1 MSLHGDGGE
10 GACVYTMYLTICG
23 LLCSCNVMYSIF
35 HVKPSRVGCEHVCTI
50 CLDLSPMG
58 ISLRLNNSVCE
69 IMTMT
74 ECMHK
79 QIHGV
84 E

>member
-1 MSLHGDGGE
+1 
-10 GACVYTMYLTICG
+10 
-23 LLCSCNVMYSIF
+23 MYSIF
-35 HVKPSRVGCEHVCTI
+35 HVKPSRVGCEHVRTI
-50 CLDLSPMG
+50 YLDLSPMG
-58 ISLRLNNSVCE
+58 ISLRLNNSVRE

-74 ECMHK
+74 ECMHN